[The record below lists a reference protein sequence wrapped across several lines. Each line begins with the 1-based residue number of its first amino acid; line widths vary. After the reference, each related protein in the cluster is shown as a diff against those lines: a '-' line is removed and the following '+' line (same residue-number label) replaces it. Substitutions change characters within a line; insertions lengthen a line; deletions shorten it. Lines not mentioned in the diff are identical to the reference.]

1 MEMLYPDRFHPVMF
15 LAFRL
20 CRKTDRVRK
29 DIRESGLFQIYRT
42 YCLLGNFNIGL
53 PSNSLPVKITFLG
66 TGTSQGVPVIAC
78 ECDTCT
84 SDDIHDKRL
93 RTSILVEKDETCIV
107 IDAGPDFRQQMLREN
122 VKKLDAILLTHEH
135 KDHIAGMDDVR
146 AYNYRSRDAIDIY
159 AEERVQK
166 AVRKEYSYVF
176 AEYQYPGIPKM
187 RLNLIPEYGFEV
199 GSIGVL
205 PLRVYHYRLPVYGF
219 RIGNFAYITDANYV
233 PEETKEKI
241 FGVKYLVINALRKEK
256 HISHFSL
263 REAID
268 FIRQISPRKAF
279 ITHIGHQMGRH
290 DEVSAGLPAG
300 IMLAYDGL
308 RLVCDE

>member
-1 MEMLYPDRFHPVMF
+1 
-15 LAFRL
+15 
-20 CRKTDRVRK
+20 
-29 DIRESGLFQIYRT
+29 
-42 YCLLGNFNIGL
+42 
-53 PSNSLPVKITFLG
+53 VKITFLG

-78 ECDTCT
+78 ECETCL
-84 SDDIHDKRL
+84 SDDHRDKRL
-93 RTSILVEKDETCIV
+93 RTSLLIEKDDTTIV

-122 VKKLDAILLTHEH
+122 VRRLDAIVLTHEH

-146 AYNYRSRDAIDIY
+146 AFNYKSQDAIDIF

-166 AVRKEYSYVF
+166 AVKKEYSYVF

-187 RLNLIPEYGFEV
+187 RLNQISDFSFAIKGIALT
-199 GSIGVL
+199 
-205 PLRVYHYRLPVYGF
+205 PLRVFHYRLPVYGF

-233 PEETKEKI
+233 PEETKEKL
-241 FGVKYLVINALRKEK
+241 FGIKYLVINALRKEK

-268 FIRQISPRKAF
+268 LVREISPRKTY
-279 ITHIGHQMGRH
+279 ITHISHQMGRYK
-290 DEVSAGLPAG
+290 DVTTVLPPE

-308 RLVCDE
+308 KFLCDE